1 MTAGPVR
8 LSFPQDLAPARF
20 VGRPNRFL
28 VRARLEEDG
37 QEVDAH
43 LPDPGRLRELLL
55 PDASLWLE
63 PARNPDRKTRWTLR
77 LCERPDKAGVVSLDT
92 TLPNRLVEKALA
104 GNALTEFADF
114 SLVRS
119 EYTVGRSR
127 FDFLLER
134 RRKRPAS
141 DSGLADAPGP
151 RGGAGPKEEIGS
163 ESGTGQEEPVG
174 SERGAGQEEGVGS
187 ESGAALEEGPQNLLL
202 EVKSVTLVEGGV
214 GLFPDAVTE
223 RGARHVREL
232 AELTRDGEWATAV
245 LFVLQRDDAREIQA
259 ASAIDPRFADEL
271 QAAMVQGVKVLGRRC
286 RVTLDGITLGEA
298 VPAGP
303 G

>member
-1 MTAGPVR
+1 MDGVGGTSAGPIR
-8 LSFPQDLAPARF
+8 LPFPDDLEPARF
-20 VGRPNRFL
+20 VERPNRFL
-28 VRARLEEDG
+28 VRARLKKNGE
-37 QEVDAH
+37 EVDAH

-55 PDASLWLE
+55 PGAPLWLE

-77 LCERPDKAGVVSLDT
+77 LCQRPDGTGVVSLDT
-92 TLPNRLVEKALA
+92 TLPNRLVEEALA
-104 GNALTEFADF
+104 ADALAEFSGW

-134 RRKRPAS
+134 RRDQDASLPSGPHGSALRHEAPAS
-141 DSGLADAPGP
+141 SDPQDPGLPHD
-151 RGGAGPKEEIGS
+151 
-163 ESGTGQEEPVG
+163 TT
-174 SERGAGQEEGVGS
+174 
-187 ESGAALEEGPQNLLL
+187 PQRLLL
-202 EVKSVTLVEGGV
+202 EVKSVTLVEEEI

-232 AELTRDGEWATAV
+232 AELTRQGEWATAI
-245 LFVLQRDDAREIQA
+245 LFILQRDDAREIQA

-271 QAAMVQGVKVLGRRC
+271 QAAMAQGVEVLGRRC
-286 RVTLDGITLGEA
+286 QVTLEGITLGDP

>member
-1 MTAGPVR
+1 VTAGPVR

-163 ESGTGQEEPVG
+163 ESG
-174 SERGAGQEEGVGS
+174 AGQEERVGS
-187 ESGAALEEGPQNLLL
+187 ESGAALEESPQNLLL

-245 LFVLQRDDAREIQA
+245 LFVLQRDDAQEIQA